1 MTIKRKIVVIGATS
15 GIAEHCCRLWLAE
28 QPAELILVARDG
40 AKLDKIAADL
50 RVRSPAST
58 VSTVQGDFLDHG
70 FIGSVVDGA
79 IATGPVDIAL
89 IAHGW
94 MPEQQVGLDLATC
107 EHLLGINALSPVLFA
122 EAFAAHFAKADRGT
136 IAIIGSV
143 AGDITRKANYLYGA
157 SKALL
162 TRYAQGLDH
171 RFVGTGVK
179 VVLIKPGPTDTAMTA
194 HMKEAGRRLA
204 PVEDVARAT
213 VEGIRRGRAVVY
225 TPPVWQLIMLI
236 VRHIPRPI
244 FNRLPL

>member
-1 MTIKRKIVVIGATS
+1 MKIVVIGATS
-15 GIAEHCCRLWLAE
+15 GIAEHCCRLWAAAG
-28 QPAELILVARDG
+28 PAELVLVARDA
-40 AKLDKIAADL
+40 AKVEKIAADL

-58 VSTVQGDFLDHG
+58 VTTLQGDFLDRA
-70 FIGSVVDGA
+70 FIQSVVDGA
-79 IATGPVDIAL
+79 VAAGPVDIAL

-94 MPEQQVGLDLATC
+94 MPDNQVGLDLATC
-107 EHLLGINALSPVLFA
+107 EQILDINAVSPVLFA
-122 EAFAAHFAKADRGT
+122 EAFATHFVKAGRGT

-143 AGDITRKANYLYGA
+143 AGDVTRKTNYLYGA

-171 RFVGTGVK
+171 RLIGTGVN
-179 VVLIKPGPTDTAMTA
+179 VVLIKPGPTDTPMTA
-194 HMKEAGRRLA
+194 QLKAQGRRMA

-213 VEGIRRGRAVVY
+213 VEGIRRGKAVVY

-236 VRHIPRPI
+236 VRHIPRPF

>member
-1 MTIKRKIVVIGATS
+1 MKIVVIGATS
-15 GIAEHCCRLWLAE
+15 GIAEHCCRLWAAAGR
-28 QPAELILVARDG
+28 AELVLVARDA
-40 AKLDKIAADL
+40 AKVEKIAADL
-50 RVRSPAST
+50 RVRSPTST
-58 VSTVQGDFLDHG
+58 VTTIQGDLLDRT
-70 FIGSVVDGA
+70 FIQSVVDGA
-79 IATGPVDIAL
+79 VATGPVDIAL

-94 MPEQQVGLDLATC
+94 MPDNQVGLDLATC
-107 EHLLGINALSPVLFA
+107 EQILDINAVSPVLFA
-122 EAFAAHFAKADRGT
+122 EAFATHFVKAGRGT

-143 AGDITRKANYLYGA
+143 AGDVTRKTNYLYGA

-171 RFVGTGVK
+171 RLIGTGVN
-179 VVLIKPGPTDTAMTA
+179 VVLIKPGPTDTPMTA
-194 HMKEAGRRLA
+194 QLKAQGRRMA

-213 VEGIRRGRAVVY
+213 VEGIRRGKAVVY

>member
-1 MTIKRKIVVIGATS
+1 MKIVIIGATS

-28 QPAELILVARDG
+28 QPAELVLVARDA
-40 AKLDKIAADL
+40 AKMEKIAADL

-58 VSTVQGDFLDHG
+58 ISTLHGDFLDHA
-70 FIGSVVDGA
+70 FIQRTVDGA
-79 IATGPVDIAL
+79 VATGPVDIAL

-94 MPEQQVGLDLATC
+94 MPDNQVGLDLATC
-107 EHLLGINALSPVLFA
+107 EQILDVNAVSPVLFA
-122 EAFAAHFAKADRGT
+122 EAFAAHFVKAGRGT

-143 AGDITRKANYLYGA
+143 AGDVTRRANYLYGA

-171 RFVGTGVK
+171 RLIGSGVK
-179 VVLIKPGPTDTAMTA
+179 VVLIKPGPTDTPMTA
-194 HMKEAGRRLA
+194 QLKAAGRRMA

-213 VEGIRRGRAVVY
+213 VEGIRRGKAVVY
-225 TPPVWQLIMLI
+225 TPLLWQLIMLI

>member
-1 MTIKRKIVVIGATS
+1 MKIVVIGATS
-15 GIAEHCCRLWLAE
+15 GIAEHCCRLWVTAE
-28 QPAELILVARDG
+28 PVELVLVARD
-40 AKLDKIAADL
+40 APKVEKIAADL

-58 VSTVQGDFLDHG
+58 VTTIQGDFLDRA
-70 FIGSVVDGA
+70 FIQSVVDGA
-79 IATGPVDIAL
+79 VATGPVDIAL

-94 MPEQQVGLDLATC
+94 MPDNQVGLDLATC
-107 EHLLGINALSPVLFA
+107 EQILDINAVSPVLFA
-122 EAFAAHFAKADRGT
+122 EAFAAHFVKAGRGT

-143 AGDITRKANYLYGA
+143 AGDVTRKANYLYGA

-171 RFVGTGVK
+171 RLIGSGVK
-179 VVLIKPGPTDTAMTA
+179 VVLIKPGPTDTPMTA
-194 HMKEAGRRLA
+194 QHRRPHGRRMA

-213 VEGIRRGRAVVY
+213 VDGIQRGKPVVY
-225 TPPVWQLIMLI
+225 TPPIWQLIMLI

>member
-1 MTIKRKIVVIGATS
+1 MKIVVIGATS
-15 GIAEHCCRLWLAE
+15 GIAEHCCRLWLAAE
-28 QPAELILVARDG
+28 PAELILVARDA
-40 AKLDKIAADL
+40 AKADKIAADL

-58 VSTVQGDFLDHG
+58 VTTRQGDFLDRA
-70 FIGSVVDGA
+70 FIQSVVDDAG
-79 IATGPVDIAL
+79 ATGPVDIAL

-94 MPEQQVGLDLATC
+94 MPDNQVGLDLATC
-107 EHLLGINALSPVLFA
+107 EQILDINAVSPVLFA
-122 EAFAAHFAKADRGT
+122 EAFAAHFVKAGRGT

-143 AGDITRKANYLYGA
+143 AGDVTRKANYLYGA

-171 RFVGTGVK
+171 RLVGSGVK

-194 HMKEAGRRLA
+194 QLKAAGRRMA

-213 VEGIRRGRAVVY
+213 VEGIRRGKPVVY
-225 TPPVWQLIMLI
+225 APRVWQLIMLI

>member
-1 MTIKRKIVVIGATS
+1 MKIVVIGATS
-15 GIAEHCCRLWLAE
+15 GIAEHCCRLWLATE
-28 QPAELILVARDG
+28 PAELVLVARDA
-40 AKLDKIAADL
+40 AKLHKIAADL

-58 VSTVQGDFLDHG
+58 VTTVQGDFLDRA
-70 FIGSVVDGA
+70 FIQRVVDDA
-79 IATGPVDIAL
+79 VTAGPVDIAL

-94 MPEQQVGLDLATC
+94 MPENQVGLDLAIC
-107 EHLLGINALSPVLFA
+107 EQILDVNAVSPVLFA
-122 EAFAAHFAKADRGT
+122 EAFAAHFVKAGRGT

-143 AGDITRKANYLYGA
+143 AGDVTRRANYLYGA

-171 RFVGTGVK
+171 RLLGSGVK
-179 VVLIKPGPTDTAMTA
+179 VVLITPGPTDTPRTA
-194 HMKEAGRRLA
+194 QLKAAGRRMA

-213 VEGIRRGRAVVY
+213 VDGIRRGKAVVY
-225 TPPVWQLIMLI
+225 TPLIWQLIMLI

>member
-1 MTIKRKIVVIGATS
+1 MKIVVIGATS
-15 GIAEHCCRLWLAE
+15 GIAEHCCRLWLAAE
-28 QPAELILVARDG
+28 PAELVLVARDK

-50 RVRSPAST
+50 KVRNPAST
-58 VSTVQGDFLDHG
+58 ITIVLGDFLDRA
-70 FIGSVVDGA
+70 FIQSVVDGA
-79 IATGPVDIAL
+79 VATGPVDIAL

-94 MPEQQVGLDLATC
+94 MPENQVGLDLATC
-107 EHLLGINALSPVLFA
+107 EQILDINAVSPVLFA
-122 EAFAAHFAKADRGT
+122 EAFALHFTKARRGT

-143 AGDITRKANYLYGA
+143 AGDVTRRANYLYGA

-171 RFVGTGVK
+171 RLIGSGVK
-179 VVLIKPGPTDTAMTA
+179 VVLIKPGPTDTPMTA
-194 HMKEAGRRLA
+194 PLKARGQRMA

-213 VEGIRRGRAVVY
+213 VEGIRRGKSVVY
-225 TPPVWQLIMLI
+225 TPPIWQLIMLI

>member
-1 MTIKRKIVVIGATS
+1 MKIVVIGASS
-15 GIAEHCCRLWLAE
+15 GIAEHCCRLWLATE
-28 QPAELILVARDG
+28 AADLVLVARDK

-50 RVRSPAST
+50 KVRSPAST
-58 VSTVQGDFLDHG
+58 ITTVLGDFLDRG
-70 FIGSVVDGA
+70 FIQSVVDGA
-79 IATGPVDIAL
+79 IASGPVDVAL

-94 MPEQQVGLDLATC
+94 MPENQVGLDLATC
-107 EHLLGINALSPVLFA
+107 EQILDINAVSPVLFA
-122 EAFAAHFAKADRGT
+122 EAFAAHFTKAGRGT

-143 AGDITRKANYLYGA
+143 AGDVTRRANYLYGA

-171 RFVGTGVK
+171 RLIGSGVK
-179 VVLIKPGPTDTAMTA
+179 VVLIKPGPTDTPMTA
-194 HMKEAGRRLA
+194 QLKARGQRMA

-213 VEGIRRGRAVVY
+213 VEGIRRGKAVIY
-225 TPPVWQLIMLI
+225 TPPIWQLIMLI

>member
-1 MTIKRKIVVIGATS
+1 MKIVIIGATS

-28 QPAELILVARDG
+28 QPAELVLVARDA
-40 AKLDKIAADL
+40 AKMEKIAADL

-58 VSTVQGDFLDHG
+58 ISTLHGDFLDQA
-70 FIGSVVDGA
+70 FIQRTVDGA
-79 IATGPVDIAL
+79 VATGPVDIAL

-94 MPEQQVGLDLATC
+94 MPDNQVGLDLATC
-107 EHLLGINALSPVLFA
+107 EQILDVNAVSPVLFA
-122 EAFAAHFAKADRGT
+122 EAFAAHFVKAGRGT

-143 AGDITRKANYLYGA
+143 AGDVTRRANYLYGA

-171 RFVGTGVK
+171 RLIGSGVK
-179 VVLIKPGPTDTAMTA
+179 VVLIKPGPTDTPMTA
-194 HMKEAGRRLA
+194 QLKAAGRRMA

-213 VEGIRRGRAVVY
+213 VEGIRRGKAVVY
-225 TPPVWQLIMLI
+225 TPLLWQLIMLI

>member
-1 MTIKRKIVVIGATS
+1 MKIVVIGASS
-15 GIAEHCCRLWLAE
+15 GIAEHCCRLWLAAE
-28 QPAELILVARDG
+28 SAELVLVARDK

-50 RVRSPAST
+50 KVRSPAST
-58 VSTVQGDFLDHG
+58 ITTVLGDFLDRA
-70 FIGSVVDGA
+70 FIQSVVDTA
-79 IATGPVDIAL
+79 VAAGPVDVAL

-94 MPEQQVGLDLATC
+94 MPENQVGLDLATC
-107 EHLLGINALSPVLFA
+107 EQILDINAVSPVLFA
-122 EAFAAHFAKADRGT
+122 EAFAAHFTKAGRGT

-143 AGDITRKANYLYGA
+143 AGDVTRRANYLYGA

-171 RFVGTGVK
+171 RLIGSGVK
-179 VVLIKPGPTDTAMTA
+179 VVLIKPGPTDTPMTA
-194 HMKEAGRRLA
+194 QLKARGQRMA

-213 VEGIRRGRAVVY
+213 VEGIRRGKAVVY
-225 TPPVWQLIMLI
+225 TPPIWQLIMLI

>member
-1 MTIKRKIVVIGATS
+1 MKIVVIGATS
-15 GIAEHCCRLWLAE
+15 GIAEHCCRLWVAAE
-28 QPAELILVARDG
+28 PIELVLVARDT

-50 RVRSPAST
+50 RVRSPTSMVT
-58 VSTVQGDFLDHG
+58 TLQGDFLDRT
-70 FIGSVVDGA
+70 FVQSVVDGA
-79 IATGPVDIAL
+79 VAAGPVDIAL

-94 MPEQQVGLDLATC
+94 MPGNQVGLDLASC
-107 EHLLGINALSPVLFA
+107 EQILDVNAVSPVLFA
-122 EAFAAHFAKADRGT
+122 EAFAAHFVKAGRGT

-143 AGDITRKANYLYGA
+143 AGDVTRKANYLYGA

-171 RFVGTGVK
+171 RLIGSGVN
-179 VVLIKPGPTDTAMTA
+179 VVLIKPGPTDTPMTS
-194 HMKEAGRRLA
+194 HMKAAGKRMA

-213 VEGIRRGRAVVY
+213 VEGIRRGKPVVY
-225 TPPVWQLIMLI
+225 APPIWQLIMLI

>member
-1 MTIKRKIVVIGATS
+1 MKIVVIGATS
-15 GIAEHCCRLWLAE
+15 GIAEHCCRLWVTAD
-28 QPAELILVARDG
+28 PVELVLIARDA
-40 AKLDKIAADL
+40 AKVEKIAADL
-50 RVRSPAST
+50 RVRSPTST
-58 VSTVQGDFLDHG
+58 VTTIQGDLLDRTV
-70 FIGSVVDGA
+70 IQSVVDGA
-79 IATGPVDIAL
+79 MATGPVDIAL

-94 MPEQQVGLDLATC
+94 MPDNQVGLELATC
-107 EHLLGINALSPVLFA
+107 EQILDVNAVSPVLFA
-122 EAFAAHFAKADRGT
+122 EAFAAHFVKAGRGT

-143 AGDITRKANYLYGA
+143 AGDVTRKTNYLYGA

-171 RFVGTGVK
+171 RLIGSGVK

-194 HMKEAGRRLA
+194 QLKAQGRRMA

-213 VEGIRRGRAVVY
+213 VEGIRRGKAVVY
-225 TPPVWQLIMLI
+225 TPLVWQLIMLI